1 MIHGNHIL
9 DNYNNSRDKSFVNE
23 SEKRLSNVYIVEHVK
38 SKNKGEEYEYKYV
51 QNDDYVLCNNF
62 DENDRLYDANSDC
75 RCMVNIQNPAYAS
88 EHTVTLSKND
98 NTNREIYQT
107 IAINESLSKNHTKD
121 KTNNLALN
129 QNFNGNSTNIG
140 SASEKS
146 YLQRSKEL
154 NSILYPELSCLSAQ
168 NEEFQGCFRCNCKNS
183 KCIKLYCE
191 CFRAGLYCNSCN
203 CLNCRNL
210 PEYEKERQK
219 AIAHITSRNPNA
231 FKPKYVVVDENPIDL
246 NSSSVNN
253 FNSGTLS
260 QNEKENANQNIAE
273 KLQHFRGCNCKKS
286 GCRKKYCE
294 CYQMGIPCT
303 ELCKCVGCKNCG
315 PNKSESPSKDLN
327 DIESSISLVLDTK
340 GYLRKRGSPSISNKV
355 LKQLQQSYD
364 MHSEK
369 KFNLDE
375 NC

>member
-154 NSILYPELSCLSAQ
+154 NSILYPELSCL
-168 NEEFQGCFRCNCKNS
+168 
-183 KCIKLYCE
+183 
-191 CFRAGLYCNSCN
+191 
-203 CLNCRNL
+203 
-210 PEYEKERQK
+210 
-219 AIAHITSRNPNA
+219 
-231 FKPKYVVVDENPIDL
+231 
-246 NSSSVNN
+246 
-253 FNSGTLS
+253 
-260 QNEKENANQNIAE
+260 
-273 KLQHFRGCNCKKS
+273 
-286 GCRKKYCE
+286 
-294 CYQMGIPCT
+294 
-303 ELCKCVGCKNCG
+303 
-315 PNKSESPSKDLN
+315 
-327 DIESSISLVLDTK
+327 
-340 GYLRKRGSPSISNKV
+340 LRKMMLLLKNDLKLTNKMENFKDALDATVKILNV
-355 LKQLQQSYD
+355 LNFIVSVLG
-364 MHSEK
+364 
-369 KFNLDE
+369 LDYIVTHAIV
-375 NC
+375 